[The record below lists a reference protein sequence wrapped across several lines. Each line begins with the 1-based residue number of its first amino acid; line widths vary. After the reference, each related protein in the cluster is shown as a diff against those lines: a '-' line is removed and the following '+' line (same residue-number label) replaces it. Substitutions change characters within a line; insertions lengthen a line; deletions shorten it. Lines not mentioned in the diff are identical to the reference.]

1 MGVRHGGSGGLTGGR
16 VITGLSP
23 WERGLGTPSQ
33 SPAGMEMT
41 NTEQEAL
48 AEARCL

>member
-1 MGVRHGGSGGLTGGR
+1 MGVLHGGSGGLTGGR